1 MNRTLQEEVEASLAD
16 GYLPC
21 AVALKIARKFEVAPK
36 EVGDVANKLGIRI
49 INCQLGCF
57 KFEKADPDDLDS
69 IPVSSALAA
78 ELKSSL
84 VAGKLPCGV
93 AFDVA
98 RKVKPQANWRCHQQ
112 IKHEDRWLPVGLFPV
127 TL

>member
-98 RKVKPQANWRCHQQ
+98 RKVKVSPKQ
-112 IKHEDRWLPVGLFPV
+112 IGDATNKLNMKIVGCQLGCFP
-127 TL
+127 